1 MKFNNL
7 IPLLDVN
14 DVEESIEFYTDALG
28 FTIEDKLIWNGK
40 IDWALLSAGAIRLM
54 LSNGD
59 VGHRNST
66 VDQSNNVFFIYP
78 DDIESLYGSL
88 QAKGYEPSALQS
100 GQRGTREF
108 CLQDPDGYVLWFS
121 YKQVAE
127 PAHVKVQV

>member
-28 FTIEDKLIWNGK
+28 FTI
-40 IDWALLSAGAIRLM
+40 AIRLM